1 MDQELISRQH
11 IFEISLPVDDSPVN
25 LSEALISQ
33 LLIHLTR
40 VIPIPPQANFL
51 PTK

>member
-1 MDQELISRQH
+1 MDQERISRQRT
-11 IFEISLPVDDSPVN
+11 FKISLAVDDSAVN
-25 LSEALISQ
+25 LSEPLISQ

-51 PTK
+51 PGK